1 VNLKDRRALGLKVGS
16 LVVQAEH
23 RFPASGAGST
33 KRAWV
38 MRQAAK
44 EVPTGD
50 GPSAAFGRWFGRLLL
65 RVAIEVGVAVLDKA
79 GELSVGGKIN
89 E

>member
-1 VNLKDRRALGLKVGS
+1 MNLKARRELGAKVGD
-16 LVVQAEH
+16 LVVRAESK
-23 RFPASGAGST
+23 FPARGTGST

-65 RVAIEVGVAVLDKA
+65 RVAIEVGVAVLDRA
-79 GELSVGGKIN
+79 RDEL
-89 E
+89 